1 MNAFSGREK
10 IGKGSHE
17 DFGKI
22 AIEMI
27 KKLDKELPTLR
38 SASFWLIALLL
49 RVRCGLNAHA
59 PMLRQLR
66 ATSRKHSH
74 YVSHCSH
81 RIGSTPTGPAEHW
94 SDQQVI
100 FTAAAAA
107 TVVGM
112 MTNHNCDHRRHR
124 RCYPPSPLF
133 TRPLLLTPHPFF
145 AGSPQAPSA
154 VGGPALSS
162 TLASSNSS
170 SLSSRS

>member
-107 TVVGM
+107 TVVDMM
-112 MTNHNCDHRRHR
+112 MTSTIIIAITAATAAATLPAPYSLD
-124 RCYPPSPLF
+124 RCCS
-133 TRPLLLTPHPFF
+133 LLI
-145 AGSPQAPSA
+145 
-154 VGGPALSS
+154 
-162 TLASSNSS
+162 S
-170 SLSSRS
+170 SLQVHPKLPVQLEAQP